1 MEDSN
6 GRPSDRRRSPQ
17 KELRRARQQSKV
29 APEVCLDKSHA
40 RGIITRTWPE
50 TMPHI
55 PEPMTFGRR
64 NTAVPQNGS
73 SPLAEA
79 IQTAP
84 ATTCAGASAQSA
96 RKAELA
102 SMSQTAPILQAYYP
116 TGVEESTTPLG
127 KYYPT
132 NWEARRRKKG
142 RMSTAIRPA
151 GDTAGPGSGAASP
164 ARAPPL
170 QSFRPKGSP
179 IGEGMLASCL
189 SRPKP
194 TSTLPSPVNPSIRV
208 SRPVSTRPVSELSVV
223 RSSQAQLL
231 QYKRDIIT
239 QTAQKA
245 KEVLYWA
252 KPVGTDLD
260 QNTQQQL
267 ARRITLLSVCNRP
280 KSPRIEPTVL
290 SPGPVT
296 PMTLD
301 GQGDADYLTAKA
313 PRHRAAQ
320 LSRSGEAISHTAY
333 LFPVRECLGEIC
345 PGVTRLPSD

>member
-1 MEDSN
+1 MAFRTRHLMEDN
-6 GRPSDRRRSPQ
+6 DGRPSDRHRSPQ
-17 KELRRARQQSKV
+17 KELRRAQQQSKV

-40 RGIITRTWPE
+40 RGIITRTWPQS
-50 TMPHI
+50 MPHI
-55 PEPMTFGRR
+55 AERMTFGRR
-64 NTAVPQNGS
+64 NTGVPQNGS
-73 SPLAEA
+73 PPLSEA
-79 IQTAP
+79 MQTAP

-102 SMSQTAPILQAYYP
+102 SMSQTAPILQGYYP

-132 NWEARRRKKG
+132 NWEARQRKKG
-142 RMSTAIRPA
+142 RMSTAIRRT
-151 GDTAGPGSGAASP
+151 GDTASP
-164 ARAPPL
+164 ARAPPPK
-170 QSFRPKGSP
+170 SFRPKGSP

-189 SRPKP
+189 PQPKP
-194 TSTLPSPVNPSIRV
+194 NPTLPSPVNPVIQV

-223 RSSQAQLL
+223 PSSQAQLL

-245 KEVLYWA
+245 KEVLHWA
-252 KPVGTDLD
+252 KPVGADLD
-260 QNTQQQL
+260 ENTQQQL

-280 KSPRIEPTVL
+280 KSPKIEPTVL

-301 GQGDADYLTAKA
+301 GEGDTDYLTAKA

-320 LSRSGEAISHTAY
+320 LSRSGEVISHTA
-333 LFPVRECLGEIC
+333 
-345 PGVTRLPSD
+345 